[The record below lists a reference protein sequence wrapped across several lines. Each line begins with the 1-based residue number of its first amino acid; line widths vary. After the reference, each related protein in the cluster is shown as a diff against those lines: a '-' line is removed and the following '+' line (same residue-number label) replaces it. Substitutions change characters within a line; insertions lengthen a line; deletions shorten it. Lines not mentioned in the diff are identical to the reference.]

1 MKSLQEKLETIIAAA
16 GGQWGVVVEEIN
28 GSFYWEHNTTQ
39 TFAAESIIKV
49 PVMAAVFDA
58 ASKGNVRFDQAV
70 RMKQTDQVA
79 GSGVMQHLTPDTHYP
94 VYDLITLMIIQSD
107 NTATN
112 MLIDLIGED
121 QVRLTMAELGMHD
134 SCYSRKLMLYP
145 ADSPPNN
152 MITAGDIARML
163 KRLATGTFLG
173 EHACRQ
179 MIGIMKKQQVR
190 NALPARL
197 PRIEE
202 GVSDAAAVWE
212 MANKTGW
219 DTGRQHDV
227 GILFAGGK
235 AYSLT
240 ALSENAPPDAS
251 LQAMAAIGYE
261 VYRCAV
267 S

>member
-58 ASKGNVRFDQAV
+58 ASKGKVRLDETV
-70 RMKQTDQVA
+70 LMKQTDQVA

-94 VYDLITLMIIQSD
+94 VYDLIT
-107 NTATN
+107 
-112 MLIDLIGED
+112 LIGED